1 MSVEPRIRLGDQLAI
16 KALFASAR
24 FIAAGQENR
33 PPLRIEGKGHAPDAI
48 RGVKPEFFH
57 VGVTRTIERIGA
69 RPPQLR
75 SELLKQ
81 PGVGQQFVLDALRQ
95 ALELMLEFLMEHD
108 FPWHVVSMQRN
119 TYVVKYIF
127 SKIVGLPPVT
137 GNRDLC
143 TCRRSLRCDITG
155 IEERVVVPL
164 LRPRPV
170 RRPEKLF
177 QKQLSG
183 ASGRLSVWIGCAP
196 NPPCLFINVL
206 ANSTEGLI
214 SRWQP
219 EFRRKSFLM
228 FYKHISH
235 YGSII
240 CEYFFAKSLI
250 LHTARMGEGHRL
262 YNDRNPRYPGQVNRR
277 HGL

>member
-81 PGVGQQFVLDALRQ
+81 RGVGQQFVLDALRQ

-143 TCRRSLRCDITG
+143 TCRRFLRCGITG
-155 IEERVVVPL
+155 IEETVVVSLP
-164 LRPRPV
+164 RPRPV
-170 RRPEKLF
+170 RRPESSLKCSCQRSVAGGQFVPGMLHSWLM
-177 QKQLSG
+177 KPSARGYGVLS
-183 ASGRLSVWIGCAP
+183 ALLP
-196 NPPCLFINVL
+196 
-206 ANSTEGLI
+206 
-214 SRWQP
+214 
-219 EFRRKSFLM
+219 
-228 FYKHISH
+228 
-235 YGSII
+235 
-240 CEYFFAKSLI
+240 KSLKS
-250 LHTARMGEGHRL
+250 LQMVLCSYKPLGMCYMRAFFR
-262 YNDRNPRYPGQVNRR
+262 QVVDSK
-277 HGL
+277 